1 MIKPV
6 ISFCLKFDNKDYMDN
21 RGLNKKLNM
30 KEIVR
35 KFMENHVNNM

>member
-6 ISFCLKFDNKDYMDN
+6 ICFCLKFDNKDYMDN